1 MKNILDKLDQSS
13 LWLRISIVTAL
24 ALILAAGLFFVKKQD
39 DATRAAAPTVRQTIS
54 TSSNLPR
61 VNDEDIFLTCLI
73 SQNMDRFKIIQ
84 ISREDAKAER
94 NLPTETGEYGSELD
108 EITHR
113 LHLVFQ

>member
-1 MKNILDKLDQSS
+1 MENQV
-13 LWLRISIVTAL
+13 ISDCFSYDNERRNVTA
-24 ALILAAGLFFVKKQD
+24 FTVKHLSN
-39 DATRAAAPTVRQTIS
+39 TIMSLPRRQTIS